1 MIGMHLLFDALL
13 TENISQDE
21 VKSLLF
27 SLPSKI
33 NMKILFGP
41 FVVPGESENP
51 GWTGFVIIDKSH
63 ISLHSFEESYTV
75 SIDVYSCEK
84 FNPEAVV
91 NFLRENLAV
100 TKVNSCLITREI
112 F

>member
-1 MIGMHLLFDALL
+1 MIGMHLLFDAVLS
-13 TENISQDE
+13 ENISQDE
-21 VKSLLF
+21 VKSILS
-27 SLPSKI
+27 SLPTKI

-41 FVVPGESENP
+41 LVVPGGPENP

-63 ISLHSFEESYTV
+63 ISLHSFEESHTV

-84 FNPEAVV
+84 FDPEVVV
-91 NFLRENLAV
+91 NFLSETLAV
-100 TKVNSCLITREI
+100 TKVNSCLITRQI

>member
-1 MIGMHLLFDALL
+1 MIGTHLLFDAVLS
-13 TENISQDE
+13 ENISQDE
-21 VKSLLF
+21 VKRILSL
-27 SLPSKI
+27 LPSKI

-41 FVVPGESENP
+41 IVVSGGPENP
-51 GWTGFVIIDKSH
+51 GLTGFVIIDKSH
-63 ISLHSFEESYTV
+63 VSLHSFEKSRTV

-84 FNPEAVV
+84 FDPEAVV
-91 NFLRENLAV
+91 NFLRENFAV